1 MDDVRVVMADSVA
14 AEGFDHILAD
24 DPSDGSS
31 DDPSAYPSAECSRHI
46 LGDEDYMRAAI
57 RLAKRGAGWVNP
69 NPMVGCIIVRGGCV
83 IGAGYHTRFGA
94 PHAER
99 EALADCARRGEDTC
113 GATVYVTLEPCAHTG
128 KTPPCCDA
136 LVDADV
142 ARVVVG
148 SSDPNPLVAGR
159 GVARLEAAG
168 IEVRCG
174 VLEDECDAL
183 NAPFFHFITEH
194 TPYIVVKFACTLDGK
209 VATRTGAS
217 RWITGSSA
225 RHRVHED
232 RATYAAIMVG
242 VGTVIA
248 DDPLL
253 SARLDPIDDSAVDA
267 LGSILD
273 GYGAASDLGM
283 HQPTRIVVDTHLRC
297 PKDAQVVLSATEQ
310 PTYIATCVSDEAAL
324 APYKESGCGIIIV
337 GEDEQGHADLV
348 QLFAILG
355 EMGLDSVYVEGG
367 ATLLGSLF
375 DARLPNKVEAFIAPK
390 IFGGAKALS
399 AVAGEGVAL
408 PDAAAQLEN
417 VKIEQFDGDIL
428 VSGSVVWDR
437 LHES

>member
-1 MDDVRVVMADSVA
+1 MDDMRVAVADSVA
-14 AEGFDHILAD
+14 AEGLGNILG
-24 DPSDGSS
+24 DGSS
-31 DDPSAYPSAECSRHI
+31 DNPSAGNTVHI

-57 RLAKRGAGWVNP
+57 RLAKRGKGWVNP

-99 EALADCARRGEDTC
+99 EALADCARRGEDAC

-136 LVDADV
+136 LVEADV

-148 SSDPNPLVAGR
+148 SLDPNPLVAGR

-273 GYGAASDLGM
+273 GYGAASDLGL

-310 PTYIATCVSDEAAL
+310 PTYIATCVSDEVAL
-324 APYKESGCGIIIV
+324 APYKDSGCGIIIV

-348 QLFAILG
+348 RLFAILG
-355 EMGLDSVYVEGG
+355 DMGLDSVYVEGG

-390 IFGGAKALS
+390 IFGGVKASS

-408 PDAAAQLEN
+408 PDEAAQLEN

-437 LHES
+437 SHES